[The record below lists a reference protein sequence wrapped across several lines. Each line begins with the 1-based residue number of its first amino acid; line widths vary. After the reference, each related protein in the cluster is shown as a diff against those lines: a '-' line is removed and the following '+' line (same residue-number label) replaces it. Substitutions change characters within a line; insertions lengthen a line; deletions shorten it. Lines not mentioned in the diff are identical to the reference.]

1 MMIPPPTRSGVQESA
16 SIQQQVESPCT
27 RVAPALRRGGVAGV
41 VSVQCGGGPRSYTG
55 APITENFDGLGT
67 SGTVITPLVGWD
79 AGQFNPVQINQL
91 GPGNGITTV
100 TDASLVV
107 DDGSV
112 FLANATASIGNL
124 GTTGS

>member
-1 MMIPPPTRSGVQESA
+1 MPLL
-16 SIQQQVESPCT
+16 C
-27 RVAPALRRGGVAGV
+27 AGAV
-41 VSVQCGGGPRSYTG
+41 LPGWLVCSVGRPRSYTG

-79 AGQFNPVQINQL
+79 AAQFNPVQINQL

-100 TDASLVV
+100 TDTSLVV